1 MKASA
6 IIVAGGTGKRMGGDV
21 PKQFL
26 MLGGVSILERT
37 IRPFLA
43 CGEIGEI
50 VITIAEEIMG
60 QAVDITGRMTADRRI
75 RVIPGGKERQDSV
88 WNGLAALSPE
98 SGIVAVHDGVRPF
111 ITPMLI
117 RDCIKAAERWGAVTV
132 MRPMKETV
140 KTVEKD
146 IVIETPDRSKLW
158 ITQTPQVFRTA
169 LIREAHERARKEG
182 FYGTDDCILVER
194 LGNTVHVI
202 EGSDMN
208 IKITTQ
214 ADLKIA
220 GAILELF
227 ENGDTRC

>member
-6 IIVAGGTGKRMGGDV
+6 IIVAGGAGKRMGADV
-21 PKQFL
+21 PKQLL
-26 MLGGVSILERT
+26 MLHGVSILERT

-43 CGEIGEI
+43 CREI
-50 VITIAEEIMG
+50 VEVVVVAAEEIMSK
-60 QAVDITGRMTADRRI
+60 ALKITSWMKAECTI
-75 RVIPGGKERQDSV
+75 RVVQGGKERQDSV

-98 SGIVAVHDGVRPF
+98 SGIVAIHDGVRPF
-111 ITPMLI
+111 VTPGLI
-117 RDCIKAAERWGAVTV
+117 GECIEAVARWGAVTV
-132 MRPMKETV
+132 MRPVKETV
-140 KTVEKD
+140 KRVENG

-182 FYGTDDCILVER
+182 YSGTDDSILVER
-194 LGNTVHVI
+194 LGNKVHVI

-208 IKITTQ
+208 IKITTP

-227 ENGDTRC
+227 EYGDTGC